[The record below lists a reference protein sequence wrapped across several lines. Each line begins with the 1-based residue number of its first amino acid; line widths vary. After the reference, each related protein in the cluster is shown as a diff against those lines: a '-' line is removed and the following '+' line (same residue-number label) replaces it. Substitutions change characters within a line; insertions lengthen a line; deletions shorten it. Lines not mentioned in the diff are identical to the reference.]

1 MTVEHNV
8 LVARMERDFCGTD
21 FLVGEAG
28 EAQKAHALALVLY
41 QAKQNNKGLTI
52 YVLTISLLTS

>member
-1 MTVEHNV
+1 MTVEHNVGATVEHKV

-41 QAKQNNKGLTI
+41 QAKRI
-52 YVLTISLLTS
+52 

>member
-1 MTVEHNV
+1 
-8 LVARMERDFCGTD
+8 LLGTD
-21 FLVGEAG
+21 FLVVGAG

-52 YVLTISLLTS
+52 YMLTIYMLTILLLTS

>member
-1 MTVEHNV
+1 MTVEHNVGATVEHKV
-8 LVARMERDFCGTD
+8 LVARMERG

-41 QAKQNNKGLTI
+41 QAKQ
-52 YVLTISLLTS
+52 S

>member
-1 MTVEHNV
+1 MEHNVLVAVEHKV
-8 LVARMERDFCGTD
+8 LVARMERGFCGTD

-41 QAKQNNKGLTI
+41 QAKQ
-52 YVLTISLLTS
+52 S

>member
-1 MTVEHNV
+1 MEHNVGATLKHNV
-8 LVARMERDFCGTD
+8 LVARMERDFCWTE

-41 QAKQNNKGLTI
+41 QAKRI
-52 YVLTISLLTS
+52 